1 MEDGGGEVEKGMK
14 RGWTR
19 DVAGRTKF
27 PRFVS
32 TKIDLLFESYQN
44 RILNIFKINMTG
56 SIASNWIFMSIRERN
71 PILHLR
77 VVGVFLHMA
86 VII

>member
-1 MEDGGGEVEKGMK
+1 MSQGSVQVQGTVRSHGRDLLLS
-14 RGWTR
+14 WTEIS
-19 DVAGRTKF
+19 T
-27 PRFVS
+27 
-32 TKIDLLFESYQN
+32 TKIDLLFENYQN
-44 RILNIFKINMTG
+44 RILKIFKVNMTG

-77 VVGVFLHMA
+77 VVGVFVHMA